1 MEGKEDK
8 MLKSEAPRTTLDQ
21 QINDQQSTKT
31 TNAIGDIVAFLE
43 VLDLDRNGTISHT
56 DIVRARERH
65 ITSINSMLKDLF
77 AWTDL
82 CLAVI
87 WRHDRN
93 GNGDVTY
100 GEFFKEVEE
109 KRASVAD
116 GKTSTIGKF
125 LSSLDRNRDG
135 RISHA
140 DINCA
145 RKEQMA
151 KINAQLVELFNW
163 SDFCT
168 SFIWRHDRNGN
179 GEVSYA
185 EFMKEVADGRASVT
199 RV

>member
-1 MEGKEDK
+1 MEGKDDK

-21 QINDQQSTKT
+21 QISDQQSAKT
-31 TNAIGDIVAFLE
+31 ANAIGDIVGFLE

-56 DIVRARERH
+56 DIVRARQRH
-65 ITSINSMLKDLF
+65 ITSINSMLNNLF
-77 AWTDL
+77 ALTDL

-100 GEFFKEVEE
+100 GEFFKEVED
-109 KRASVAD
+109 KRASVA
-116 GKTSTIGKF
+116 GGTIEKF

-140 DINCA
+140 DIIFA
-145 RKEQMA
+145 RKEHMA
-151 KINAQLVELFNW
+151 QINALLVDLFNW

-168 SFIWRHDRNGN
+168 SFIWRHDRNGD

-185 EFMKEVADGRASVT
+185 EFMKEVAEGRASVT
-199 RV
+199 RA